1 MVDGLDIKDG
11 RLINNR
17 RDPELGLS
25 KAARLRR
32 EFKSSRAIKDIAE
45 GIELAEQ
52 RKEMRVNA
60 TIDIDFFKKK
70 KK

>member
-1 MVDGLDIKDG
+1 MVDGLDIEDG

-25 KAARLRR
+25 QAARLRR

-52 RKEMRVNA
+52 RKEMRSMGQ
-60 TIDIDFFKKK
+60 IDIDFFKNK
-70 KK
+70 

>member
-1 MVDGLDIKDG
+1 MVDGLDINHG

-17 RDPELGLS
+17 NEPEMGLS

-52 RKEMRVNA
+52 RKEMRSMGH
-60 TIDIDFFKKK
+60 IDIDFFENK
-70 KK
+70 

>member
-1 MVDGLDIKDG
+1 MVDGLDINHG

-17 RDPELGLS
+17 RDPEMGLS

-32 EFKSSRAIKDIAE
+32 EFKSSRTIKDIAE

-52 RKEMRVNA
+52 RKEMRSMGQ
-60 TIDIDFFKKK
+60 IDIDFFENK
-70 KK
+70 